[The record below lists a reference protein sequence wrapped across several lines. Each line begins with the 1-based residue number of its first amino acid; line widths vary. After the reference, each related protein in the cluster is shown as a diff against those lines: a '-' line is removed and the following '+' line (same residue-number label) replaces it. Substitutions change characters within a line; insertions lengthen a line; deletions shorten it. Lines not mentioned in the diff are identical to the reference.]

1 MDSAL
6 SDKLGEI
13 AKKVADASFQVSN
26 VIESETEP
34 EIHEIDACHNAVAE
48 VTALWNEVMA
58 ATPEN
63 QRLGIERSHGR
74 RVTDLRRLAARL
86 PQKSTGRTARP
97 AAPSA
102 AGFPDY
108 HLRFDPVTGTKVG
121 GGPANNAAEEGRKIK
136 MEHTVGGLVEGWC
149 GPCSG
154 LRQHTIAAM
163 VDGEPK
169 QVICESCGGRHGYRT
184 TPARS
189 KEKAAVGPAQ
199 KERVSRGQ
207 AEATKREEARTAL
220 QKELAGATEVRP
232 FQVRQRQRYRVGE
245 IIEHPQFGRGKIE
258 NVLKGSLLVRFRDG
272 LKSVNNL

>member
-1 MDSAL
+1 MAD
-6 SDKLGEI
+6 
-13 AKKVADASFQVSN
+13 VAFQVSN

-34 EIHEIDACHNAVAE
+34 EQHDIDACHNAVAE
-48 VTALWNEVMA
+48 VAALWAEVVA
-58 ATPEN
+58 ASPEN
-63 QRLGIERSHGR
+63 QRLGLERSHGR

-108 HLRFDPVTGTKVG
+108 HLRFDPVTGDKSG
-121 GGPANNAAEEGRKIK
+121 GGPANNAADEGRKIK
-136 MEHTVGGLVEGWC
+136 TEHTVGGLVESWC
-149 GPCSG
+149 GPCGG

-163 VDGEPK
+163 VSGEPK

-189 KEKAAVGPAQ
+189 KEKAASGPAQ
-199 KERVSRGQ
+199 KERMTRGQ
-207 AEATKREEARTAL
+207 AEANKREEARTAL
-220 QKELAGATEVRP
+220 QKELAGATDVRP
-232 FQVRQRQRYRVGE
+232 FQLRQRYKVGE
-245 IIEHPQFGRGKIE
+245 IIEHTQFGRGKIE